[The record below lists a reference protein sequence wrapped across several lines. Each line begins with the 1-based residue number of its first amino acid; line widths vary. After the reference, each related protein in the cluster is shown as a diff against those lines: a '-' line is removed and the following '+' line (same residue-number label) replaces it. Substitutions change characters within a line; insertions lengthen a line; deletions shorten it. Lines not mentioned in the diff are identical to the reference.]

1 MNEKAEP
8 VNAAEMDYSFLEA
21 FHVPSIDGK
30 KKEDEESEDSNP
42 G

>member
-1 MNEKAEP
+1 MNEEGES
-8 VNAAEMDYSFLEA
+8 NECSRMDYSFLEA